1 MVEYAV
7 KIGLIADVHANLLA
21 LKSVIDDMPSAE
33 LWICAGDVVG
43 YYPDINDVCN
53 LLRQLGAL
61 VIRGNHDAYVTG
73 NLSPNPDRKSAYRT
87 EWSRENLEQSNL
99 AWLASLPVERTFQIG
114 EISIRVRHASPWDE
128 ETYVYPDSSQLDKI
142 SLESNEMLVLGHT
155 HHPMLVRCG
164 KGTLINPGSVGQ
176 PRDWNPM
183 ASYAVLDTDTNKTS
197 FHRVRYDVASLQDRL
212 SKLQWDSSTVS
223 ILSRTR

>member
-1 MVEYAV
+1 M

-43 YYPDINDVCN
+43 YYPDINDVCD
-53 LLRQLGAL
+53 LLRRLGAL

-87 EWSRENLEQSNL
+87 EWSRENLEPSNL
-99 AWLASLPVERTFQIG
+99 AWLASLPVERTFQMG
-114 EISIRVRHASPWDE
+114 ETSIRVRHASPWDE
-128 ETYVYPDSSQLDKI
+128 ETYVYPDSPHLNKI
-142 SLESNEMLVLGHT
+142 SLESNEIMILGHT

-164 KGTLINPGSVGQ
+164 QGTLVNPGSVGQ
-176 PRDWNPM
+176 PRDWNPL
-183 ASYAVLDTDTNKTS
+183 ASYAVLDTDTHETS
-197 FHRVRYDVASLQDRL
+197 FRRVSYDVAGLQERL
-212 SKLQWDSSTVS
+212 SKLKWDSSTVS